1 MRAKQEDRAR
11 ELFQHL
17 HEPNETCLGL
27 SKGPPQGNAIG
38 DVDGEKLF
46 QSIAQSRAIDTGVI
60 EDLEDFRLFVEGIDK
75 DKISDMTTNIIR
87 RHLIEYTQNQ
97 CALWGISLQENTQTG
112 FWWCPATRTWENAFA
127 AMLVVEGKKILLTPK
142 SVVSY
147 CKRYAPRKYH
157 GRFVLEFLQNEHIRM
172 QSVFVRHRKNGVPY
186 VTKKSLEER
195 VAAFSKEFI
204 AEFTATHP
212 DVFAEFKDWVKETSI
227 PISNQELDEDDP
239 AVVATYLKRRLRE
252 IPSGRDAATTYHR
265 MSVGILELL
274 FYPDAISPQVEREIH
289 EGRKRIDIT
298 FDNAAPSGFFELLHS
313 VHELPS
319 QYIFVECKNYS
330 RDVENPE
337 IDQLSGR
344 FDVNTGKFGLLLC
357 RHVDDMALLI
367 RRCADTYHSGR
378 GMMIPIVD
386 EDLLAMLDRVIA
398 GDIRPYEQL
407 LSSRFRDIALR

>member
-1 MRAKQEDRAR
+1 LKISERFNLDANQYTLDFVDIDTDRDIPLFLDPSFLGLRPDAWSRSASRTLRNFFETFVALMRAKQEDRAR

-172 QSVFVRHRKNGVPY
+172 QSIFVRHRKNGVPY

-212 DVFAEFKDWVKETSI
+212 DVF
-227 PISNQELDEDDP
+227 DP
-239 AVVATYLKRRLRE
+239 
-252 IPSGRDAATTYHR
+252 
-265 MSVGILELL
+265 
-274 FYPDAISPQVEREIH
+274 
-289 EGRKRIDIT
+289 
-298 FDNAAPSGFFELLHS
+298 N
-313 VHELPS
+313 
-319 QYIFVECKNYS
+319 
-330 RDVENPE
+330 
-337 IDQLSGR
+337 
-344 FDVNTGKFGLLLC
+344 
-357 RHVDDMALLI
+357 
-367 RRCADTYHSGR
+367 
-378 GMMIPIVD
+378 
-386 EDLLAMLDRVIA
+386 
-398 GDIRPYEQL
+398 
-407 LSSRFRDIALR
+407 